1 MNPSSVRSAFRVPRS
16 AMASPHFSGS
26 VLAQRNAEL
35 GTRNAERILTT
46 ILAAAVVACTAPD
59 QGGRVRITIP
69 PGATFRQVTD
79 TLVAHNL
86 VGSRFWFTALAR
98 VRRSDRAAK
107 AGVYDLPEGAS
118 AWALLNAIERGRVAM
133 VRFTAPEGLT
143 LAELAELAQ
152 ARLGV
157 PKDSVVAAA
166 KDRVRVSQLAPDAPS
181 LEGYL
186 LPETYQLP
194 VPVTATSLVQA
205 MIDEFQRQWN
215 PAWNL
220 RLDSLKLS
228 RTQILA
234 LASIVEGE
242 ARHDDER
249 ATIAAVY
256 RNRLRLGMALQAD
269 PTVQY
274 AIQLSTGERKPRLYF
289 KDYDFPSPYNTYLN
303 PGLPPGPVNSPGI
316 RSIEAALYPADVPW
330 LYFVAG
336 PDGHHVFS
344 RTLVEHNRAIE
355 GVRQKGRTGR

>member
-1 MNPSSVRSAFRVPRS
+1 
-16 AMASPHFSGS
+16 MALF
-26 VLAQRNAEL
+26 
-35 GTRNAERILTT
+35 
-46 ILAAAVVACTAPD
+46 AAATIACSGAGPAGE
-59 QGGRVRITIP
+59 QVRITIP
-69 PGATFRQVTD
+69 PGSSFRQVTD
-79 TLVAHNL
+79 TLVAHKL
-86 VGSRFWFTALAR
+86 IGSRFWFTALAR

-118 AWALLNAIERGRVAM
+118 AWAVLTALKRGRVAM

-143 LAELAELAQ
+143 LTELAELAE

-157 PKDSVVAAA
+157 PRDSVMAAA
-166 KDRVRVSQLAPDAPS
+166 RSRARVSQLAPDAPS

-194 VPVTATSLVQA
+194 VPVTAASLVQA
-205 MIDEFQRQWN
+205 MVDEFQRRWN

-220 RLDSLKLS
+220 RLDSLKLT

-274 AIQLSTGERKPRLYF
+274 AIQLATGERKQRLYF

-316 RSIEAALYPADVPW
+316 KSIQAALYPADVPW

-336 PDGHHVFS
+336 PDGHHLFS

-355 GVRQKGRTGR
+355 GVRQKGRRGR